1 MSNNQNVNQNTLR
14 SLLEKEKLNGS
25 NFLDWYRNLRIV
37 LKYEGKLNKIEEPLP
52 EAPPET
58 ATAAQKNAYQKLFD
72 EQEKIALIMLASMTS
87 DLQKEMEDRTAYDMM
102 TELKNM
108 FQKQASQELYET
120 YKLLQTCKME
130 EGQSVSSH
138 VLKMKSYI
146 DRLEKLGTTLPP
158 NLAVNTVL
166 VSLQKSY
173 HQFVM
178 NYNMQGWEKSLAE
191 VHSMLKTAEQDIPY
205 KVSNPGVLMIRDGK
219 VRKNKPKTW
228 GKGKGKSIAKKKI
241 PPPPKKENPA
251 KDADCF
257 HCGKVGHWRR
267 NCPSYLSELRKGKAG
282 QTSKSGNE
290 KK

>member
-1 MSNNQNVNQNTLR
+1 
-14 SLLEKEKLNGS
+14 
-25 NFLDWYRNLRIV
+25 
-37 LKYEGKLNKIEEPLP
+37 
-52 EAPPET
+52 
-58 ATAAQKNAYQKLFD
+58 
-72 EQEKIALIMLASMTS
+72 
-87 DLQKEMEDRTAYDMM
+87 MM

-166 VSLQKSY
+166 VSLPKSY

-178 NYNMQGWEKSLAE
+178 NYN
-191 VHSMLKTAEQDIPY
+191 MLKTAEQDIPY
-205 KVSNPGVLMIRDGK
+205 KVFNPGVLMIRDSK

-228 GKGKGKSIAKKKI
+228 EKGKGKSIAKKKI

-251 KDADCF
+251 KDVECF